1 MTTAIT
7 ALIFT
12 SFPVS
17 NLMSAIQKRSLLNTL
32 RCIDRAFRLT
42 CFLSLYTQ
50 ITKVTYQPEFCYEKG
65 EKPVGCHHPK
75 QIWDRLT
82 IHGLWPNNNDGS
94 YPQNCSN
101 EKFDL
106 SNLQPI
112 REELEQKWPNIQAP
126 SSNTARH
133 VDFWE
138 HEWGKHGTCSGL
150 SQLDYFS
157 HALKELIPTPSI
169 VTDAEE
175 QHAVVK
181 KDDLLAAYG
190 GAQLVVLVC
199 EKGYLSEVR
208 VCHQKEADGNVGER
222 MECPE
227 TILRESS
234 CGSDIGIASFQTK
247 EGGEELAAV
256 E

>member
-1 MTTAIT
+1 MT
-7 ALIFT
+7 F
-12 SFPVS
+12 
-17 NLMSAIQKRSLLNTL
+17 
-32 RCIDRAFRLT
+32 
-42 CFLSLYTQ
+42 
-50 ITKVTYQPEFCYEKG
+50 QPEFCVHKH
-65 EKPVGCHHPK
+65 EKPEGCHHPR
-75 QIWDRLT
+75 QIWNRLT

-126 SSNTARH
+126 SPNSESH
-133 VDFWE
+133 VSFWE
-138 HEWGKHGTCSGL
+138 HEWSKHGTCSGL

-157 HALKELIPTPSI
+157 HALKELVPTPSI

-175 QHAVVK
+175 QHARVK
-181 KDDLLAAYG
+181 KDDLLEAYG
-190 GAQLVVLVC
+190 GAQLVALVC

-208 VCHQKEADGNVGER
+208 VCHQKETDGSVGER

-227 TILRESS
+227 TILMEDS
-234 CGSDIGIASFQTK
+234 CVSEIGIASFQTE
-247 EGGEELAAV
+247 EGENEESASAAV